1 MLRNYLKTAWR
12 NLVNNKFYSVINIS
26 GLVLGLTIGIL
37 ILLWVQDEMSFDG
50 FHSQGSSIYKLEN
63 RVGTGEST
71 QIWQSTASP
80 IGMLAKKNLPVVK
93 DFVRVTYNGSYSL
106 YKYKNNVFNENN
118 IYYTDPSLF
127 SIFDFKLIKGNQANP
142 FPDINSV
149 VLTESTV
156 KKYFGD
162 EEPLGK
168 VISADD
174 KINFTVT
181 GVIKDFPLNSTI
193 VGDMFFPMA
202 LLAKERYEGNADGM
216 NLDNDFHQ
224 FNYQTFL
231 LFQPGASL
239 AGIPDKLRDYH
250 LAIKADDVDVLYLL
264 QPVSQMHLYKSDGT
278 NGGIETV
285 RIFIIIAL
293 LILIIA
299 CINYVNLSTARSM
312 LRAREVSLRKI
323 VGANRMQLFKQ
334 FIIETTM
341 LFCIAV
347 FFALFLVY
355 VLMPFFNEVSG
366 KQLKINYTDWHIWQ
380 VISLTFAGTLIVSSI
395 YPALLLSSFEPIKA
409 IKGKVSAKIS
419 NIMFRKILVVTQFVF
434 SVVLI
439 AGTIIIGQQLDYVRK
454 KQLGYDKEHVITFF
468 MREMN
473 SHFDAAKSELLHQPG
488 VRDVTRAS
496 QNLVRIGGQT
506 GNNSWDGKQTGETMM
521 VRPITADGNFLSF
534 FKMTIL
540 QGKNFTGTIEDS
552 AHFLLNETAVKTA
565 RLGENP
571 IGKKFK
577 MWDVE
582 GTVTGV
588 VKDFHIASMKNKIEP
603 VVFYYQPIDMRRIY
617 IKTTAQDA
625 PKAIAAAEK
634 VWKEYNAE
642 FPFSYTF
649 LDDTFNSLYQSETR
663 TGTLFRFFAGIAIFI
678 SCLGLLGLAMYTSQV
693 RTREIGVRKVL
704 GASIGGIVK
713 MLATDFVKLVI
724 IAIVIAVPLAWYTM
738 DKWLQDFVYRIEIGW
753 WVFLSAGLI
762 ALLIALVTISF
773 QAIKAAVANPVKA
786 LRSE

>member
-1 MLRNYLKTAWR
+1 MFRNYLKTAWR
-12 NLVNNKFYSVINIS
+12 NLVNNKFYSIINIS

-37 ILLWVQDEMSFDG
+37 ILLWVQDELSFDG
-50 FHSQGSSIYKLEN
+50 FHSQASSIYKLEN
-63 RVGTGEST
+63 RVGTGESI
-71 QIWQSTASP
+71 QIWQATASP
-80 IGMLAKKNLPVVK
+80 IGMLAKKNLPIVK
-93 DFVRVTYNGSYSL
+93 DYVRVSYNGSYAL
-106 YKYKNNVFNENN
+106 YKYKTNVFNENN

-142 FPDINSV
+142 FPDVNSV
-149 VLTESTV
+149 VLTETTV
-156 KKYFGD
+156 KKYFGN

-168 VISADD
+168 IISADD

-181 GVIKDFPLNSTI
+181 GVIKDFPHNSTI

-202 LLAKERYEGNADGM
+202 LLAKERYEGNTEGK
-216 NLDNDFHQ
+216 NLDNDFNQ

-231 LFQPGASL
+231 LFQPGAKL
-239 AGIPDKLRDYH
+239 AGITDKLRDYH
-250 LAIKADDVDVLYLL
+250 LAVKADDVDVLYLL
-264 QPVSQMHLYKSDGT
+264 QPVSKMHLYKSDGT
-278 NGGIETV
+278 NAGIETV
-285 RIFIIIAL
+285 RIFIIIAF

-323 VGANRMQLFKQ
+323 VGANRIQLFKQ
-334 FIIETTM
+334 FIIETTL

-347 FFALFLVY
+347 FFALFLIY
-355 VLMPFFNEVSG
+355 VLMPVFNQVSG
-366 KQLKINYTDWHIWQ
+366 KELKINYYDWHIWQ
-380 VISLTFAGTLIVSSI
+380 VILLTFAGTLIISSI

-409 IKGKVSAKIS
+409 IKGKVSARIS
-419 NIMFRKILVVTQFVF
+419 NILFRKTLVVTQFVF

-454 KQLGYDKEHVITFF
+454 KQLGYDKEHVISFF
-468 MREMN
+468 MRNMN
-473 SHFDAAKSELLHQPG
+473 SHFDAARSELLHQPG
-488 VRDVTRAS
+488 VKDVTRAS
-496 QNLVRIGGQT
+496 QNLVRIDGQT

-521 VRPITADGNFLSF
+521 VRPITVDGNFLSF

-540 QGKNFTGTIEDS
+540 KGNNFTGTIADS

-565 RLGENP
+565 RLGDDP

-588 VKDFHIASMKNKIEP
+588 VKDFHFASMKNKIEP

-617 IKTTAQDA
+617 IKTTAADA

-649 LDDTFNSLYQSETR
+649 LDDTFNKLYQSETR
-663 TGTLFRFFAGIAIFI
+663 TGTLFRFFAAIAIFI

-713 MLATDFVKLVI
+713 MLAKDFVKLVI

-738 DKWLQDFVYRIEIGW
+738 DKWLQDFVYRIDIGW

-762 ALLIALVTISF
+762 ALFIALITISF